1 MINSMKEAIED
12 ELKLLFD
19 ECTIYDEDKPD
30 NFITPSFLITL
41 TEQVYSKRLN
51 NIYNSSISFDI
62 AYFSNKSITD
72 IKEDCQKVQFI
83 LFRGLDLVGGHRI
96 LGKKA
101 TIVDN
106 VMHFTFNIKFSEIL
120 QEDFTKMQSKQTNTK
135 I

>member
-1 MINSMKEAIED
+1 MKEAIED